1 MKAIQ
6 LLKKIINE
14 NLLDNCTRLETYN
27 CFNYEAVEF
36 GSTSDISSF
45 ETVVFLIYVFTFQQK
60 VFGWEPSGSY
70 GCSGNIYIIS
80 ISIQSAGYFVVFGSD
95 EYLLVGKESINQ
107 LTSQLGSFSVGSI
120 VCIWFFVYS
129 FTCCLFES
137 TKEFQAFEFNKW
149 VDDPCA

>member
-45 ETVVFLIYVFTFQQK
+45 ETVVFLIYVFTFQQRFL
-60 VFGWEPSGSY
+60 V
-70 GCSGNIYIIS
+70 GNHPAAMAVLVTFTSSVYP
-80 ISIQSAGYFVVFGSD
+80 FN
-95 EYLLVGKESINQ
+95 LLVTLLYFAPMNSCSLARN
-107 LTSQLGSFSVGSI
+107 L
-120 VCIWFFVYS
+120 
-129 FTCCLFES
+129 
-137 TKEFQAFEFNKW
+137 
-149 VDDPCA
+149 